1 MPTYHYHAIA
11 QVSGGTVHI
20 DGVMTR
26 ERQIVTGEDY
36 SELKQCISDYD
47 ETLCKSFGGAKKL
60 TICSLT
66 MIAQ

>member
-1 MPTYHYHAIA
+1 M
-11 QVSGGTVHI
+11 HI

-36 SELKQCISDYD
+36 SELKQCISDYN

-66 MIAQ
+66 VIAQ